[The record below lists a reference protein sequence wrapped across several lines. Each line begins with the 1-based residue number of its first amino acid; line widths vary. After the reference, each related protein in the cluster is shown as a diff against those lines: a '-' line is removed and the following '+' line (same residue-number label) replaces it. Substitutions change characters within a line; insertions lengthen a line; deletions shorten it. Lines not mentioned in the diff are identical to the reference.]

1 MELFRTENT
10 VGYTDAELELLN
22 AEWSAIVEAKN
33 LEEYTEEYDVQAK
46 EFSDR
51 VAKR

>member
-1 MELFRTENT
+1 MTLFRADNT
-10 VGYTDAELELLN
+10 IGYADAELELLN

-33 LEEYTEEYDVQAK
+33 LEEYTDEYDIQAK

-51 VAKR
+51 VAKK

>member
-1 MELFRTENT
+1 MELFRADNT
-10 VGYTDAELELLN
+10 IGYTDAELELLN

-33 LEEYTEEYDVQAK
+33 LEEYTEKYDIQAK
-46 EFSDR
+46 EFSDS

>member
-10 VGYTDAELELLN
+10 EGHTDAELELLN

-33 LEEYTEEYDVQAK
+33 LEEYTEEYDIQAK